1 MKTQTMLDKTEKTIS
16 PTLSFRRR
24 SRKKKQSEYQV
35 KKRM

>member
-1 MKTQTMLDKTEKTIS
+1 MKTQTMLDKTEKTIL
-16 PTLSFRRR
+16 PTLIFRRR